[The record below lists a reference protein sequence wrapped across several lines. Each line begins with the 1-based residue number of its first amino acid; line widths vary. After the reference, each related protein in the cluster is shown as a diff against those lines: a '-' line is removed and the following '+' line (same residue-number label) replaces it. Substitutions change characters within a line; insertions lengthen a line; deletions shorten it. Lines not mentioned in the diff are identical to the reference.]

1 MAEIK
6 KLNSAVPMA
15 GSGYMASAMD
25 MVIEREQKRRR
36 TWGLALLVRRYWMFI
51 AALAVVLTILLQSIA
66 IYAMQR
72 SLSGINTE
80 IHTLERSSETLRVT
94 VLKAQNLDAAR
105 EEALAGQYVD
115 RTGKPGLAVDLDFDN
130 FTGTDETVAGTP
142 WWGKLFAIFQ

>member
-15 GSGYMASAMD
+15 GAGYMASAMD
-25 MVIEREQKRRR
+25 IVIEREQKRRR
-36 TWGLALLVRRYWMFI
+36 TWGLALLIRRYWLFM
-51 AALAVVLTILLQSIA
+51 AAILVVLTILLQSIA

-72 SLSGINTE
+72 SLADINTE
-80 IHTLERSSETLRVT
+80 IHNLQRSSETLRVT

-105 EEALAGQYVD
+105 EEALAGAYVD
-115 RTGKPGLAVDLDFDN
+115 RTGRPGIEVDLDFDN
-130 FTGTDETVAGTP
+130 FAGADADVAAAP